1 MIQIRAV
8 VIYSYDGRHRV
19 VPFEPG
25 RVNIISGD
33 SRTGKSALLGIID
46 YCFGAKDIDVP
57 EGKVRRN
64 VAWFALL
71 LQTPRGEAFVA
82 RQIPVGDGKSN
93 EVVYVQTQTQI
104 VIPPASALRQTTN
117 REGLRSLLASWTG
130 LSDYLHE
137 PPPGQTRDALAATIS
152 HALTFCFQSQNEIA
166 QRKHLF
172 HGSSDRFVAQ
182 AIKDTLP
189 YFLGAVTDDYVAYQ
203 QELKRVRAEIR
214 QLDRR
219 LAEAA
224 AIRGNGVSRADTLLA
239 EAKSV
244 GMSDL
249 PDSASWQEKLD
260 TLREIQNRPVPSAAA
275 EVDGGTEFRRLS
287 TVRSELLQEQRTLQS
302 TLERARNFESSS
314 KGYSAEAR
322 EHIARLQ
329 AVSIFEH
336 DQPGHA
342 CPLCLQGL
350 PEISQ
355 VPSIDAL
362 RAAQDYIDE
371 RSGAMISATPRI
383 ETAIHDVEAKLSE
396 VRHRL
401 EDNRVLLTAVKRG
414 NQRLQLASDM
424 EARRAMVLGR
434 ISLYVENIP
443 QMPDLSEKHER
454 LKELRLQED
463 LLERAVSADT
473 IQAKMESCLSNVNQ
487 HLWNY
492 AKQIDLEYSDT
503 PLRLDPRNLTI
514 VADTLERPVPMRE
527 IGSGENH
534 VGYHIVA
541 HLALHTWFASRGRPV
556 PSFLLLDQLSQ
567 AHFSPDTVPSEGVTQ
582 EKIDTD
588 RKAVK
593 RLFGL
598 IFDVVASLDGK
609 FQVIITD
616 HPDFSDD
623 IRFQNAL
630 RERWRDGRKL
640 VPEDWPR
647 AT

>member
-33 SRTGKSALLGIID
+33 SRTGKSAILGIID
-46 YCFGAKDIDVP
+46 YCFGAKEIDVP

-71 LQTPRGEAFVA
+71 LQTPRGQAFVA
-82 RQIPVGDGKSN
+82 RQLPIGDGKSN
-93 EVVYVQTQTQI
+93 EAVYVQTDTEI
-104 VIPPASALRQTTN
+104 DIPPASVLRQTTN

-130 LSDYLHE
+130 QSDYLHE

-189 YFLGAVTDDYVAYQ
+189 YFLGAVTDDYVANQ

-214 QLDRR
+214 QIDRR

-224 AIRGNGVSRADTLLA
+224 AIRGDGVGRADTLLA

-244 GMSDL
+244 GMSEL

-260 TLREIQNRPVPSAAA
+260 TLREIQSRPVPSAAA
-275 EVDGGTEFRRLS
+275 EVDGDTEFRRLS

-302 TLERARNFESSS
+302 TLERARSFEVSS

-322 EHIARLQ
+322 EHTARLQ
-329 AVSIFEH
+329 AVSVFEH

-350 PEISQ
+350 PETSQ
-355 VPSIDAL
+355 VPSIGDL
-362 RAAQDYIDE
+362 RAAQDYIGE
-371 RSGAMISATPRI
+371 RSGAMNSATPRI
-383 ETAIHDVEAKLSE
+383 ETAIQDVETKLSE
-396 VRHRL
+396 VRRRM

-424 EARRAMVLGR
+424 EARHAMVLGR
-434 ISLYVENIP
+434 ISLYMENIP
-443 QMPDLSEKHER
+443 QMPDLSEQQER
-454 LKELRLQED
+454 LKELRLQEG
-463 LLERAVSADT
+463 LLDKAVSADT

-503 PLRLDPRNLTI
+503 PLRLDPRSLTI

-567 AHFSPDTVPSEGVTQ
+567 AHFSPDTVPGEGVTQ

-623 IRFQNAL
+623 IRFQDAL
-630 RERWRDGRKL
+630 RERWRDGLKL

>member
-8 VIYSYDGRHRV
+8 VIYSHDGRHRV
-19 VPFEPG
+19 VPFDPG

-33 SRTGKSALLGIID
+33 SRTGKSAILGIID
-46 YCFGAKDIDVP
+46 YCFGAKEIDVP

-71 LQTPRGEAFVA
+71 LQTPRGQAFVA
-82 RQIPVGDGKSN
+82 RQLPIGDGKSN
-93 EVVYVQTQTQI
+93 EVVNVQTDMEI
-104 VIPPASALRQTTN
+104 DIPPASMLRQTTN
-117 REGLRSLLASWTG
+117 REGLRSLLGSWTG

-137 PPPGQTRDALAATIS
+137 PLPGQTRDALAATIS

-189 YFLGAVTDDYVAYQ
+189 YFLGAVTDDYVANQ

-214 QLDRR
+214 QINRR
-219 LAEAA
+219 IVEAA
-224 AIRGNGVSRADTLLA
+224 AIRGDGVGRADTLLV

-244 GMSDL
+244 GMSEL
-249 PDSASWQEKLD
+249 PDSASWQKKLD
-260 TLREIQNRPVPSAAA
+260 TLREIQNRTVPSAAA
-275 EVDGGTEFRRLS
+275 EDDGDTEFRRLS
-287 TVRSELLQEQRTLQS
+287 TVRSELLQEQRALQS
-302 TLERARNFESSS
+302 TLERARIFEGSS

-322 EHIARLQ
+322 EHTARLQ
-329 AVSIFEH
+329 AVSVFEH

-350 PEISQ
+350 PETSQ
-355 VPSIDAL
+355 VPSIGDL
-362 RAAQDYIDE
+362 RAAQGYIGE
-371 RSGAMISATPRI
+371 RSGAMDSATPRI
-383 ETAIHDVEAKLSE
+383 ETAIQDVETKLSD
-396 VRHRL
+396 VRRRM

-434 ISLYVENIP
+434 ISLYIENIP
-443 QMPDLSEKHER
+443 QMPDLSEQQER
-454 LKELRLQED
+454 LKELQLQEGRLD
-463 LLERAVSADT
+463 EAVSTDT

-503 PLRLDPRNLTI
+503 PLRLDSRNLTV
-514 VADTLERPVPMRE
+514 VADTLERAVPMRE

-567 AHFSPDTVPSEGVTQ
+567 AHFSPDTVPGEGVTQ
-582 EKIDTD
+582 ERIDTD

-598 IFDVVASLDGK
+598 IFDVVASLEGK

-623 IRFQNAL
+623 TRFQAAL
-630 RERWRDGRKL
+630 RERWRDGLKL

-647 AT
+647 AV

>member
-33 SRTGKSALLGIID
+33 SRTGKSAILGIID
-46 YCFGAKDIDVP
+46 YCFGAKEIDVP

-71 LQTPRGEAFVA
+71 LQTPRGQAFVA
-82 RQIPVGDGKSN
+82 RQLPKGDGKSN
-93 EVVYVQTQTQI
+93 EAVYVQTDTEI
-104 VIPPASALRQTTN
+104 DIPPASVLRQTTN

-137 PPPGQTRDALAATIS
+137 PPLGQTRDALAATIS
-152 HALTFCFQSQNEIA
+152 HALTFCFQSQNEIG

-189 YFLGAVTDDYVAYQ
+189 YFLGAVTDDYVANQ
-203 QELKRVRAEIR
+203 QELKRVRTEIR
-214 QLDRR
+214 QIDRR

-224 AIRGNGVSRADTLLA
+224 AIRGDGVGRADTLLA

-244 GMSDL
+244 GMSAL
-249 PDSASWQEKLD
+249 PDGASWQEKLD

-275 EVDGGTEFRRLS
+275 EVDGDTEFRRLS
-287 TVRSELLQEQRTLQS
+287 TVRTELLQEQRSLQS
-302 TLERARNFESSS
+302 TLERARSFEGSS

-322 EHIARLQ
+322 EHTARLQ
-329 AVSIFEH
+329 AVSVFEH

-350 PEISQ
+350 PETSQ
-355 VPSIDAL
+355 VPSIGDL
-362 RAAQDYIDE
+362 RAAQDYIGE
-371 RSGAMISATPRI
+371 RRGAMDAATPRI
-383 ETAIHDVEAKLSE
+383 ETAIQDVETKLSD
-396 VRHRL
+396 VRRRM
-401 EDNRVLLTAVKRG
+401 EENRVLLTAVKRG

-434 ISLYVENIP
+434 ISLYMENIP
-443 QMPDLSEKHER
+443 QMPDLSEQRDR
-454 LKELRLQED
+454 LKELRLQEG
-463 LLERAVSADT
+463 LLDEAVSADT
-473 IQAKMESCLSNVNQ
+473 IQAKMASCLSNVNQ

-503 PLRLDPRNLTI
+503 PLRLEPLSLTI
-514 VADTLERPVPMRE
+514 VADTLERAVPMRE

-567 AHFSPDTVPSEGVTQ
+567 AHFSPDTVPGEGATQ

-623 IRFQNAL
+623 IRFQDAL
-630 RERWRDGRKL
+630 RERWRDGLKL

>member
-33 SRTGKSALLGIID
+33 SRTGKSAILGIID
-46 YCFGAKDIDVP
+46 YCFGAKEIDVP

-71 LQTPRGEAFVA
+71 LQTPRGQAFVA
-82 RQIPVGDGKSN
+82 RQLPKGDGKSN
-93 EVVYVQTQTQI
+93 ETVYVQTDTEI
-104 VIPPASALRQTTN
+104 DIPPASVLRQTTN

-152 HALTFCFQSQNEIA
+152 HALTFCFQSQNEIG

-189 YFLGAVTDDYVAYQ
+189 YFLGAVTDDYVANQ
-203 QELKRVRAEIR
+203 QELKRVRTEIR
-214 QLDRR
+214 QIDRR

-224 AIRGNGVSRADTLLA
+224 AIRGDGVGRADTLLA
-239 EAKSV
+239 EARSV
-244 GMSDL
+244 GMSAL
-249 PDSASWQEKLD
+249 PDGASWQEKLD
-260 TLREIQNRPVPSAAA
+260 TLREIQSRPVSSAAA
-275 EVDGGTEFRRLS
+275 EVDGDTEFRRLS
-287 TVRSELLQEQRTLQS
+287 TVRTELLQEQRSLQS
-302 TLERARNFESSS
+302 TLERARSFEGSS

-322 EHIARLQ
+322 EHTARLQ
-329 AVSIFEH
+329 AVSVFEH
-336 DQPGHA
+336 DQAGHA

-350 PEISQ
+350 PETSQ
-355 VPSIDAL
+355 VPSIGDL
-362 RAAQDYIDE
+362 RAAQDYIGE
-371 RSGAMISATPRI
+371 RRGAMDSATPRI
-383 ETAIHDVEAKLSE
+383 ETAIQDVETKLSD
-396 VRHRL
+396 VRRRM
-401 EDNRVLLTAVKRG
+401 EENRVLLTAVKRG

-434 ISLYVENIP
+434 ISLYMENIP
-443 QMPDLSEKHER
+443 QMPDLSEQRAR
-454 LKELRLQED
+454 LKELRLQEG
-463 LLERAVSADT
+463 LLDEAVSADT
-473 IQAKMESCLSNVNQ
+473 IQAKMASCLSNVNQ

-503 PLRLDPRNLTI
+503 PLRLDPLSLTI
-514 VADTLERPVPMRE
+514 VADTLERDVLMRE

-541 HLALHTWFASRGRPV
+541 HLALHTWFASRRRPV

-567 AHFSPDTVPSEGVTQ
+567 AHFSPDTVPGEGATQ

-588 RKAVK
+588 RMAVK

-623 IRFQNAL
+623 IRFQDAL
-630 RERWRDGRKL
+630 RERWRDGLKL

>member
-8 VIYSYDGRHRV
+8 VIYSHDGRHRV

-33 SRTGKSALLGIID
+33 SRTGKSAILGIID
-46 YCFGAKDIDVP
+46 YCFGAKEIDVP

-71 LQTPRGEAFVA
+71 LQTPRGQAFVA
-82 RQIPVGDGKSN
+82 RQLPTGDGKSN
-93 EVVYVQTQTQI
+93 EAVYVQTDT
-104 VIPPASALRQTTN
+104 VVDIPPASVLRQTTN
-117 REGLRSLLASWTG
+117 REGLRSLLASWAS

-137 PPPGQTRDALAATIS
+137 PPPGQTRDSLAATIS

-189 YFLGAVTDDYVAYQ
+189 YFLGAVTDDYVAKQ

-214 QLDRR
+214 QIERR

-224 AIRGNGVSRADTLLA
+224 AIRGDGVGRADTLLA

-244 GMSDL
+244 GLSEL
-249 PDSASWQEKLD
+249 PDSASWQEKLN
-260 TLREIQNRPVPSAAA
+260 TLRVIQNRPVPSAAA
-275 EVDGGTEFRRLS
+275 EVDGDSEFRRLS
-287 TVRSELLQEQRTLQS
+287 TVRSELLREQRTLQS
-302 TLERARNFESSS
+302 TLERARSFEGSS

-322 EHIARLQ
+322 EHTARLQ
-329 AVSIFEH
+329 AVSVFEH

-350 PEISQ
+350 PEASQ
-355 VPSIDAL
+355 VPSIGDL
-362 RAAQDYIDE
+362 RAAQDYIGE
-371 RSGAMISATPRI
+371 RSGAMDSATPRI
-383 ETAIHDVEAKLSE
+383 ESAIQDVETKLSD
-396 VRHRL
+396 VRRRM

-434 ISLYVENIP
+434 ISLYMENIP
-443 QMPDLSEKHER
+443 QMPDLSEQQER
-454 LKELRLQED
+454 LKELRLQER
-463 LLERAVSADT
+463 LLDEAVSADT
-473 IQAKMESCLSNVNQ
+473 IQAKMESFLSNVNQ

-514 VADTLERPVPMRE
+514 VADTPERPVPMRE

-541 HLALHTWFASRGRPV
+541 HLALHTWFASRSRPV

-567 AHFSPDTVPSEGVTQ
+567 AHFSPDMVPGGAVTQ
-582 EKIDTD
+582 EKIDAD

-598 IFDVVASLDGK
+598 IFDVVASLQGK

-623 IRFQNAL
+623 TRFQASL
-630 RERWRDGRKL
+630 RERWRDGVKL